1 MSPLITRVP
10 AGIRA
15 GGQFAAHLHAEPE
28 VSLGKSFS
36 EDMLKQITNRRED
49 EGAPF
54 IDLTESQLA
63 AVRDHIDRTGD
74 FSHSGVRKAAEDAY
88 FLENRFT
95 PEEHREFVAT
105 RGDISAYFGDTNALR
120 RDIEQMRKDQADA
133 PATTEGTQ
141 P

>member
-15 GGQFAAHLHAEPE
+15 GGQFAAHTHAEPE
-28 VSLGKSFS
+28 VNLGKTFS
-36 EDMLKQITNRRED
+36 EDMLRQITNRYEG
-49 EGAPF
+49 EGAPV
-54 IDLTESQLA
+54 IDLTEYQLA

-74 FSHSGVRKAAEDAY
+74 FSHPGIRKAAEDAY

-95 PEEHREFVAT
+95 HEEHRNFVNA
-105 RGDISAYFGDTNALR
+105 RSDISVYFGDSGALR
-120 RDIEQMRKDQADA
+120 RDIEQMRKDQAGA
-133 PATTEGTQ
+133 LYSTVGQ